1 VPRHF
6 ANIQTTDRQNSTSN
20 LQTTKMWTL
29 IETLLDW
36 LSCNTC
42 DGLSG
47 GYIYIYLYITS
58 VTLKCC
64 HCLVWPTFWNSGI
77 WVSASKRGTAN
88 VAEGAKLES
97 ECFKSYGKNEK
108 TLSHA
113 HVGADVLVA
122 GLLLLVELV
131 LASLEGQRIVQNLE
145 LVCTDISSLKTRIF
159 VPCRN
164 SPRINHSKNIPMFFL
179 PMKYIDSFLK
189 AFFLVTH
196 FSSTLAVSQ
205 RRCPCSHFGK
215 ALHSNRIC
223 FMCILKRKNGGK
235 CRLNHW
241 YAPMTWHRVRVAVQ
255 LILHFVTRNAH
266 L

>member
-1 VPRHF
+1 
-6 ANIQTTDRQNSTSN
+6 
-20 LQTTKMWTL
+20 
-29 IETLLDW
+29 
-36 LSCNTC
+36 
-42 DGLSG
+42 
-47 GYIYIYLYITS
+47 
-58 VTLKCC
+58 
-64 HCLVWPTFWNSGI
+64 
-77 WVSASKRGTAN
+77 VSASKRGTAN

-179 PMKYIDSFLK
+179 SMKYIDSFLK
-189 AFFLVTH
+189 AFFWSLTFPQHLQSLSDVALVLI
-196 FSSTLAVSQ
+196 SE
-205 RRCPCSHFGK
+205 RRCI
-215 ALHSNRIC
+215 RIEFASC
-223 FMCILKRKNGGK
+223 AF
-235 CRLNHW
+235 
-241 YAPMTWHRVRVAVQ
+241 
-255 LILHFVTRNAH
+255 
-266 L
+266 